1 MKRTFLLIMTL
12 LALAAVSAE
21 EQKCFG
27 EKPHPDTVGDIV
39 FADGTAMAW
48 REGLSFTDEQK
59 AATIAVISYSR
70 SGMFQRRA
78 RADAWRGIS
87 PL

>member
-1 MKRTFLLIMTL
+1 MKRIFLPIMTFLTL
-12 LALAAVSAE
+12 ATISAK

-59 AATIAVISYSR
+59 AAAIAVIFYVGSECSNAGR
-70 SGMFQRRA
+70 ERMLGVGF
-78 RADAWRGIS
+78 G

>member
-12 LALAAVSAE
+12 LALVAVFAE

-59 AATIAVISYSR
+59 AAAIAVIFYVGAECSNDGR
-70 SGMFQRRA
+70 KRMLGVGF
-78 RADAWRGIS
+78 S